1 MFDIRKG
8 NSAIRDIT
16 KGWTALFLN
25 NEANKSSNGRMNVTD
40 RVEKVKVKTSASELY
55 LDICLAM
62 GEKCIQDSVYKT
74 VVASAA

>member
-8 NSAIRDIT
+8 NSAIHDIT

-55 LDICLAM
+55 LAI
-62 GEKCIQDSVYKT
+62 YP
-74 VVASAA
+74 

>member
-25 NEANKSSNGRMNVTD
+25 NEANESSKGRMNVTD
-40 RVEKVKVKTSASELY
+40 RVETQIAVGKKKLSKTGPLRFESQGK
-55 LDICLAM
+55 D
-62 GEKCIQDSVYKT
+62 Q
-74 VVASAA
+74 